1 MNQQMTQL
9 LPLAQTASGQSWPW
23 MYPVPLNNPQLAFS
37 IGQMGTVS
45 EEERVIEWEIRQK
58 PVEIWEENL
67 AGRPTF
73 IIITVLANEPN
84 AQI

>member
-1 MNQQMTQL
+1 
-9 LPLAQTASGQSWPW
+9 
-23 MYPVPLNNPQLAFS
+23 
-37 IGQMGTVS
+37 MGTVS

-58 PVEIWEENL
+58 PVKIWEENL

-73 IIITVLANEPN
+73 IIITVLAYEPN

>member
-1 MNQQMTQL
+1 
-9 LPLAQTASGQSWPW
+9 
-23 MYPVPLNNPQLAFS
+23 
-37 IGQMGTVS
+37 MGTVS